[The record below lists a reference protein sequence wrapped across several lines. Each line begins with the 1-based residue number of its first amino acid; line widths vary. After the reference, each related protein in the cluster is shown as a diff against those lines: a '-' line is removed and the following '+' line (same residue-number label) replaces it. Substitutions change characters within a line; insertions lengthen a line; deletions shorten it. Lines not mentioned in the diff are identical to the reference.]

1 METIQEQIAALQ
13 AEVKQLR
20 AELDRVLTGKFDSL
34 VCRKLTITDKEG
46 RTRIAAGTRDEDE
59 VGIWWLDSKKRVR
72 ISATTS
78 SNDLDSGR
86 DGIASINLLGI
97 TAPTWAA
104 TAVFADPLE
113 KVLEKVRVSLFTS
126 DSGEARIQLFD
137 QERVRR
143 IDIGIYELGESFV
156 VLKDG
161 HKQDRIR
168 IATDPD
174 GEAGLQIFDLDR
186 KLRIHAATLVNE
198 TVILPTKDVL
208 PKA

>member
-1 METIQEQIAALQ
+1 METIQEQIGVLQ

-34 VCRKLTITDKEG
+34 VCRKLRIIDKEG

-59 VGIWWLDSKKRVR
+59 VGIWWLDSEKHVR
-72 ISATTS
+72 ISALT
-78 SNDLDSGR
+78 DSEGL
-86 DGIASINLLGI
+86 ASINLFGI

-104 TAVFADPLE
+104 NAMVSDG
-113 KVLEKVRVSLFTS
+113 LEKVRVSLFTNH
-126 DSGEARIQLFD
+126 DGESRIHLFD

-143 IDIGIYELGESFV
+143 IDIGIHEIGEAFV

-168 IATDPD
+168 IATDSD
-174 GEAGLQIFDLDR
+174 GDAGLQIFDLDR

>member
-1 METIQEQIAALQ
+1 METIQEQIGALK

-78 SNDLDSGR
+78 TDLDPER

-104 TAVFADPLE
+104 NAMVSDG
-113 KVLEKVRVSLFTS
+113 LEKVRVSLFTS
-126 DSGEARIQLFD
+126 DEGESRIQLFD

-143 IDIGIYELGESFV
+143 IDIGIHEIGEAFV

-161 HKQDRIR
+161 QKQNRIR
-168 IATDPD
+168 IATDSD
-174 GEAGLQIFDLDR
+174 GDAGLQIFDLDR
-186 KLRIHAATLVNE
+186 KMRIHAATLGNE

>member
-1 METIQEQIAALQ
+1 METIQEQIGALQ

-46 RTRIAAGTRDEDE
+46 RTRVAAGTRDENE

-78 SNDLDSGR
+78 TDLDPER

-113 KVLEKVRVSLFTS
+113 KVRVSLFTS
-126 DSGEARIQLFD
+126 DEGNSSIQFFD
-137 QERVRR
+137 EERVKRV
-143 IDIGIYELGESFV
+143 DIGTSEIRDAFV
-156 VLKDG
+156 SLKDG
-161 HKQDRIR
+161 NKKDRIR
-168 IATDPD
+168 IVTDSD
-174 GEAGLQIFDLDR
+174 GDAGLQIFDLDR

>member
-1 METIQEQIAALQ
+1 MYACRMETIQEQIGALQ

-59 VGIWWLDSKKRVR
+59 VGIWWLDSQKHVR
-72 ISATTS
+72 ISALTNS
-78 SNDLDSGR
+78 EGL
-86 DGIASINLLGI
+86 ASINLLGI

-104 TAVFADPLE
+104 NAMVSDG
-113 KVLEKVRVSLFTS
+113 LEKVRVSLFTS
-126 DSGEARIQLFD
+126 DEGESRIQLFD

-143 IDIGIYELGESFV
+143 IDIGIHEIGEAFV

-161 HKQDRIR
+161 HKQNRIR
-168 IATDPD
+168 IATDSD
-174 GEAGLQIFDLDR
+174 GDAGLQIFDLDR

-198 TVILPTKDVL
+198 TVILPTQDAL
-208 PKA
+208 PRA

>member
-1 METIQEQIAALQ
+1 METIQEQIGALQ

-59 VGIWWLDSKKRVR
+59 VGIWWLDNEKHVR
-72 ISATTS
+72 ISALT
-78 SNDLDSGR
+78 DSEGL
-86 DGIASINLLGI
+86 ASINLLGI

-104 TAVFADPLE
+104 NAMVSDG
-113 KVLEKVRVSLFTS
+113 LEKVRVSLFTNH
-126 DSGEARIQLFD
+126 DGESRIHLFD

-143 IDIGIYELGESFV
+143 IDIGIHEIGEAFV

-168 IATDPD
+168 IATDSE
-174 GEAGLQIFDLDR
+174 GEAELQMFDPRR
-186 KLRIHAATLVNE
+186 KLRIHAATRIDE
-198 TVILPTKDVL
+198 TVILPTKDAL
-208 PKA
+208 PKG

>member
-1 METIQEQIAALQ
+1 MCENRKTSSL
-13 AEVKQLR
+13 
-20 AELDRVLTGKFDSL
+20 KFL
-34 VCRKLTITDKEG
+34 VSG
-46 RTRIAAGTRDEDE
+46 R
-59 VGIWWLDSKKRVR
+59 VGIAN
-72 ISATTS
+72 I
-78 SNDLDSGR
+78 
-86 DGIASINLLGI
+86 ILLAFPPPRG
-97 TAPTWAA
+97 AE
-104 TAVFADPLE
+104 TAVFTDPLE

-198 TVILPTKDVL
+198 TVILPTKDAL
-208 PKA
+208 PRA

>member
-1 METIQEQIAALQ
+1 METIQEQIGALQ

-78 SNDLDSGR
+78 STDLDSGR

-104 TAVFADPLE
+104 TAVVADSQ
-113 KVLEKVRVSLFTS
+113 EKVRVSLFTS
-126 DSGEARIQLFD
+126 DEGEARIQLFD

-143 IDIGIYELGESFV
+143 IDIGIYQLGESFV
-156 VLKDG
+156 MLKDG
-161 HKQDRIR
+161 NKQDRIR
-168 IATDPD
+168 IATDSD
-174 GEAGLQIFDLDR
+174 GDAGLQIFDLDR